1 MDKKAS
7 LLDMLRKEEYEIPSY
22 CGGKGLCGKCKVR
35 FQKEAPMATEQ
46 ERIFF
51 SKEEIDAGWRL
62 ACEQEEVEIS
72 NLEIPLAAD
81 HSMIEKKEYHQEA
94 DSDICDIVVDIG
106 TTTIGAAKVDRK
118 SKKVLKTITSM
129 NHQRS
134 FGADV
139 ISRIDAANRGKGKE
153 LQQSIQRDLKNL
165 FQELDACVE
174 GKEKSAIVI
183 SCNTTMG
190 HLLQGFS
197 CKGLGV
203 APYQTGDIS
212 LHTYEKMIMLP
223 GISAFAGA
231 DLVSGIVAV
240 GMHKKDEISILV
252 DVGTN
257 GEMAIG
263 NKNRILVASAAAGPA
278 FEGGNISCG
287 VAGIPGAISGVEFF
301 SNPLEAKEFSRSEEN
316 IQIRL
321 ETIQG
326 KRPVG
331 ICGTGVLETVYEL
344 RKKKL
349 MDETGLLKKEYFSKG
364 FPLTKDIFFT
374 IGDVRQVQAAKSAI
388 RTGIELLIKEYGVD
402 YEEIHTLYLA
412 GSFGEHMNIRKT
424 VGIGL
429 LPQELEQKTVSL
441 GNTSLL
447 GGILY
452 LTEPERRQ
460 EFVETANRAEE
471 ILLAEH
477 KDFQGLYLKYMY
489 FPE

>member
-1 MDKKAS
+1 M
-7 LLDMLRKEEYEIPSY
+7 P
-22 CGGKGLCGKCKVR
+22 
-35 FQKEAPMATEQ
+35 TEQ

-62 ACEQEEVEIS
+62 ACEQEETEID
-72 NLEIPLAAD
+72 NLELPLD
-81 HSMIEKKEYHQEA
+81 TVHSVIEKKECHQEA
-94 DSDICDIVVDIG
+94 DNGIYDIAVDIG
-106 TTTIGAAKVDRK
+106 TTTIGVAKVDRE
-118 SKKVLKTITSM
+118 SKKVLKTITSL

-153 LQQSIQRDLKNL
+153 LQQSIRRDLQEL
-165 FQELDACVE
+165 FQELNADAE
-174 GKEKSAIVI
+174 GNKEPTIVI

-190 HLLQGFS
+190 HLLQGYS
-197 CKGLGV
+197 CKGLGI

-212 LHTYEKMIMLP
+212 LHTYEKMTILP

-231 DLVSGIVAV
+231 DLVSGIVAA

-263 NKNRILVASAAAGPA
+263 NKDRILVASAAAGPA
-278 FEGGNISCG
+278 FEGGNIRCG
-287 VAGIPGAISGVEFF
+287 VAGIPGAISGVELF
-301 SNPLEAKEFSRSEEN
+301 SNPLEAGEFSHPEEG

-326 KRPVG
+326 KSPVG
-331 ICGTGVLETVYEL
+331 ICGTGVIETVYEL
-344 RKKKL
+344 RKREL
-349 MDETGLLKKEYFSKG
+349 MDETGLLKKEYFSEG
-364 FPLTKDIFFT
+364 FPLTKDISFT

-402 YEEIHTLYLA
+402 YEEIHRLYLA

-477 KDFQGLYLKYMY
+477 KDFQELYLKYMY
-489 FPE
+489 F